1 MVDNCTNVA
10 LFFQSDFKENQFIVI
25 LISST
30 CRNIKSSF
38 ASSQWMQ
45 QFHRLH
51 DRWIVCLVFVVGIS
65 NMKQPVR
72 HTMNLWQPRMGF
84 TPRTMNVSFSSQKPV
99 HNPST
104 YTNTLS
110 KNKERKIKMEWKQI
124 KHIFNEKTSQVIN
137 YLLKKERWKNY
148 WAWKGKLEVCHSK
161 TCTTNLWK
169 GILVQ
174 AHNNNQGKIRWHNKA
189 K

>member
-1 MVDNCTNVA
+1 MVNNCTNVV
-10 LFFQSDFKENQFIVI
+10 LCFQSDLKENQFIVI

-30 CRNIKSSF
+30 CKNIKSSF

-45 QFHRLH
+45 LFHRLH
-51 DRWIVCLVFVVGIS
+51 DRWIVCLVFVVGVL
-65 NMKQPVR
+65 NMKQLVR

-84 TPRTMNVSFSSQKPV
+84 TPRTMNVSFSSQKPF

-124 KHIFNEKTSQVIN
+124 KNIFNEKTSQVIN
-137 YLLKKERWKNY
+137 YL
-148 WAWKGKLEVCHSK
+148 
-161 TCTTNLWK
+161 
-169 GILVQ
+169 
-174 AHNNNQGKIRWHNKA
+174 
-189 K
+189 